1 MDNVQLGLELVGVD
15 SASAP
20 IDQVSDSLNEFKN
33 AADEAG
39 EASKRSAETSTFS
52 WTEFHSAYSTV
63 LQAVDA
69 GKRIWEETAGVTV
82 ELANNVRNMSYVTG
96 QSAEES
102 SRLIQVLD
110 DYKVSV
116 GDAEKAT
123 KKLAGEG
130 LQFNIE
136 TLAKL
141 SDEYLSLNT
150 DVERTNFLYEK
161 FGKSGDQFVEV
172 MLQGGDAIREANDA
186 ISENLILT
194 DKQLK
199 AARDYEKQLDNT
211 NDALLAFK
219 VSLGNE
225 LLPVANDFLQVMQAQ
240 IDQGFEWQDAIAPLA
255 IIENIK
261 LFSEALKDNTT
272 ASQEAD
278 AARWVGLASMYES
291 TTATEGLTEA
301 TYDLTT
307 SNEDFLG
314 MVETTSGRIE
324 SFESRQAEL
333 LEKRKGLEAEKQAL
347 IAAGYT
353 EESEKIQDINAK
365 IEENNAKYAE
375 NAATFEQENK
385 KIILGYIERKL
396 TADGVLDDKELI
408 WLTEK
413 GVAWGVYHE
422 TAVAEVQ
429 AMIDEAN
436 AAIEGL
442 QDASTFTMTLQTIY
456 ETYGDSAMVVGGPRA
471 DGGSVSG
478 GMMYPVNER
487 GMPEL
492 LTANGKQM
500 LMMPDGMNGNVT
512 PLSPMSGG
520 GSAGMGS
527 PIIVNVMLDSATPDP
542 EKVAYQL
549 APVVERVL
557 RSKKLI

>member
-161 FGKSGDQFVEV
+161 FGKSGDNFAEI
-172 MLQGGDAIREANDA
+172 MKKGGDAILEANDA
-186 ISENLILT
+186 IDENLILT
-194 DKQLK
+194 
-199 AARDYEKQLDNT
+199 EKQLQQARDLEIAQDEL
-211 NDALLAFK
+211 NDKILAYKIAL
-219 VSLGNE
+219 G
-225 LLPVANDFLQVMQAQ
+225 
-240 IDQGFEWQDAIAPLA
+240 
-255 IIENIK
+255 
-261 LFSEALKDNTT
+261 SEAIPTVLEFMDVQERANQIIDEGGTSYRYAAVQQAAVEQALQQEKQSLIDV
-272 ASQEAD
+272 AS
-278 AARWVGLASMYES
+278 ARMN
-291 TTATEGLTEA
+291 GLTSLYETTKA
-301 TYDLTT
+301 IQDQKSAVYDLST
-307 SNEDFLG
+307 SNEEFLG
-314 MVETTSGRIE
+314 MVENYSGRFI
-324 SFESRQAEL
+324 SFEEEQQGL
-333 LEKRKGLEAEKQAL
+333 FYKRKELEEEKQGL
-347 IAAGYT
+347 IAQGYSA
-353 EESEKIQDINAK
+353 ESEQIAAVNAK
-365 IEENNAKYAE
+365 IDENNAKYQE

-442 QDASTFTMTLQTIY
+442 QDAATFTMTLQTIY